1 MIAGKFARGVVLT
14 VRSDGMRFFVLMVIS
29 VWVTGFTGGGCGQ
42 GRESARS
49 LDKAKPKGKSAVQ
62 TSAELSH
69 RSADG
74 QPVRSVQEALD
85 EVERRLRRMER
96 HGTRPDAIAVA
107 RALAALPGANLRG
120 PAGPHG
126 PIGAAGPVGPQGPVG
141 AKGPA
146 GPEGPPGPKG
156 VRGPAGPQGPQGV
169 RGEQGSQG
177 IQGPRGVQ
185 GPVGPKGAAGAYS
198 TKVDPYKQ
206 QGSLA
211 IGPGQYG
218 AAVAS
223 CKDRRDIL
231 LTGGCRATPAWIGY
245 LTQVGPRQM
254 MTRLKKANWRCEYRN
269 VSPSTTLQVHAE
281 VYCITVR

>member
-1 MIAGKFARGVVLT
+1 MRILVL
-14 VRSDGMRFFVLMVIS
+14 MEIFVLVAA
-29 VWVTGFTGGGCGQ
+29 GCGQ
-42 GRESARS
+42 GKEPARS
-49 LDKAKPKGKSAVQ
+49 LTKAKPGSPAAVV
-62 TSAELSH
+62 TSGELTH

-74 QPVRSVQEALD
+74 QPVRSVTEALD

-120 PAGPHG
+120 PVGPNG
-126 PIGAAGPVGPQGPVG
+126 PPGPAGPVGPQGPVG
-141 AKGPA
+141 GKGPP
-146 GPEGPPGPKG
+146 GPEGPSGPKG

-169 RGEQGSQG
+169 RGEQGPQG

-185 GPVGPKGAAGAYS
+185 GPTGPKGAAGAYS
-198 TKVDPYKQ
+198 TKADPYVAR
-206 QGSLA
+206 GSLA

-231 LTGGCRATPAWIGY
+231 LTGGCRAAPAWMGY
-245 LTQVGPRQM
+245 LTQVGPQHVT
-254 MTRLKKANWRCEYRN
+254 TRLKKSNWRCEYRN
-269 VSPSTTLQVHAE
+269 ASASTTLQVHAE

>member
-1 MIAGKFARGVVLT
+1 
-14 VRSDGMRFFVLMVIS
+14 MRFLVLLEMS
-29 VWVTGFTGGGCGQ
+29 VRVRVCVCVSVLVLGAAGCGQ
-42 GRESARS
+42 APEPVRTGDLA
-49 LDKAKPKGKSAVQ
+49 KATSGSETQGSVV
-62 TSAELSH
+62 TSAELTH

-85 EVERRLRRMER
+85 EVERRIRRMER

-120 PAGPHG
+120 PSGPHG
-126 PIGAAGPVGPQGPVG
+126 PPGPAGPVGLQGPVG
-141 AKGPA
+141 GKGPA
-146 GPEGPPGPKG
+146 GLEGPSGPKG
-156 VRGPAGPQGPQGV
+156 VLGPAGPQGPQGV

-185 GPVGPKGAAGAYS
+185 GPAGPKGPPGAYS
-198 TKVDPYKQ
+198 SKADPYVQ
-206 QGSLA
+206 RGSLV

-218 AAVAS
+218 AALAS

-231 LTGGCRATPAWIGY
+231 LTGGCRAAPAWIGY
-245 LTQVGPRQM
+245 LTQVGPQHLTNKR
-254 MTRLKKANWRCEYRN
+254 KKATWRCEYRN

-281 VYCITVR
+281 AYCIPVR

>member
-1 MIAGKFARGVVLT
+1 MRVFVVP
-14 VRSDGMRFFVLMVIS
+14 VICALAAA
-29 VWVTGFTGGGCGQ
+29 GCGQ
-42 GRESARS
+42 SREPTRS
-49 LDKAKPKGKSAVQ
+49 LEQAKKASGGQAKAA
-62 TSAELSH
+62 TSAELTH

-74 QPVRSVQEALD
+74 QPVRSVAEALD
-85 EVERRLRRMER
+85 EVERRLRRIER

-120 PAGPHG
+120 PAGPNG
-126 PIGAAGPVGPQGPVG
+126 PPGPAGPVGPQGPVG
-141 AKGPA
+141 GKGGP
-146 GPEGPPGPKG
+146 GPEGSPGPKG
-156 VRGPAGPQGPQGV
+156 VRGPAGTQGPQGV

-198 TKVDPYKQ
+198 TKADPYVQ
-206 QGSLA
+206 RGALA

-245 LTQVGPRQM
+245 LTQVGPQHLRTLQ
-254 MTRLKKANWRCEYRN
+254 KKATWRCEYRN

-281 VYCITVR
+281 AYCITVR